1 MTRLLFSPYH
11 TFPRR
16 AKKKRKKKRRHTPN
30 TEPTRHQPTSLS
42 PSPSTARPRAQTNFP
57 NALHTHAHTYTHT
70 RYRAPG
76 LNPLPLCANCHLY
89 LQQARRKRS
98 GEPAM
103 KTQLSQELERGEG
116 GGDGVAYRGAL
127 SFSEIQI
134 ARWIIHG
141 GEGCAPW
148 WRARG
153 PREILPSLKRALRA
167 ICEA

>member
-16 AKKKRKKKRRHTPN
+16 AKKKRKKKKKTYPEYRANSPPTHFSLPLPFYRPPTCANKFPQRAPYTHT
-30 TEPTRHQPTSLS
+30 
-42 PSPSTARPRAQTNFP
+42 
-57 NALHTHAHTYTHT
+57 HTYTHT

-116 GGDGVAYRGAL
+116 GMVSPIEGL
-127 SFSEIQI
+127 SPS
-134 ARWIIHG
+134 ARSK
-141 GEGCAPW
+141 
-148 WRARG
+148 
-153 PREILPSLKRALRA
+153 LPA
-167 ICEA
+167 E